1 MKWAF
6 CHTSDAT
13 LRSKKSIRAIMLPI
27 DLRRHGAL
35 MRLEILVA

>member
-6 CHTSDAT
+6 CHTSDAI
-13 LRSKKSIRAIMLPI
+13 LRSKKSIRAIMLHI